1 MVESENNILCK
12 IDKIKKSI
20 KSLCKNVNI
29 KFKNIWEI
37 RRTKEIQVK
46 KRIWHKVY
54 IMWIR
59 RRRLNKK
66 SEAKVKY
73 KLTRK
78 YNIFIKNKRL
88 IR

>member
-12 IDKIKKSI
+12 INKIKKSI
-20 KSLCKNVNI
+20 KFLCKNVNI

-46 KRIWHKVY
+46 KKIWHKVY
-54 IMWIR
+54 IMQAQQR
-59 RRRLNKK
+59 SLNKK
-66 SEAKVKY
+66 SQAKIKY

-78 YNIFIKNKRL
+78 YNIFIKNKKL
-88 IR
+88 IK